1 MSKFEQHPVNWQIR
15 KINTLRIL
23 LQHIW
28 QCILHA
34 PNQLPRTQNQIYRR
48 LSNAFAFNI
57 HHPLHYKIITHF
69 HPGKTCNILQ
79 LVALFMADVMLVY
92 DQIINKLPDLR
103 THLDTD
109 ICIKD
114 V

>member
-1 MSKFEQHPVNWQIR
+1 
-15 KINTLRIL
+15 
-23 LQHIW
+23 
-28 QCILHA
+28 
-34 PNQLPRTQNQIYRR
+34 
-48 LSNAFAFNI
+48 
-57 HHPLHYKIITHF
+57 
-69 HPGKTCNILQ
+69 
-79 LVALFMADVMLVY
+79 MADVMLVY